1 MNPEVDA
8 FLGKNKKW
16 QQEFEKLR
24 AIILDCQLT
33 EEVKW
38 GVPCYT
44 FDKRNVVLMHGFKE
58 YCALLFFKGALL
70 KDAKGILIAQTENV
84 QSSRQI
90 RFTDVRDIDA
100 MADVLKSY
108 IREAVEVEK
117 AGLKVTL
124 KKTAEFAVP
133 EEFQNKLDETPEL
146 KDAFDALTPGRQRAY
161 LLYFSAPT
169 QSKTRASRVE
179 KCRQQILDGKGL
191 NDR

>member
-8 FLGKNKKW
+8 FLSKTKKW
-16 QQEFEKLR
+16 QKEFEKLR

-70 KDAKGILIAQTENV
+70 KDAEGILIAQTENV
-84 QSSRQI
+84 QLSRQI
-90 RFTDVRDIDA
+90 RFTGVHDITA

-133 EEFQNKLDETPEL
+133 EEFKNKLNEMPEL

-169 QSKTRASRVE
+169 QSKTRASRIE
-179 KCRQQILDGKGL
+179 KCSQQILDGKGL